1 MKLVS
6 TSFARVI
13 TACRKILPPTA
24 SFHHQDGRRERQ
36 PIPHSVTLSPW
47 RVYRIYA
54 RPGHLFLRN
63 EQGRIFDLGVMKG
76 AEPNLAYRLFARGLT
91 GRGFAS
97 RTLLLDDITRRIEAG
112 EVAGELLDLP
122 ECTAG
127 PGTDLDRG
135 THADVSMK
143 LTRNRLALDPIRS

>member
-13 TACRKILPPTA
+13 TACRKFLPQTT
-24 SFHHQDGRRERQ
+24 SFHHHGGRRERQ
-36 PIPHSVTLSPW
+36 PIPHSATVSPW

-63 EQGRIFDLGVMKG
+63 EQGKIFDFGVMKG
-76 AEPNLAYRLFARGLT
+76 AEPNLAYRLFVRGLS
-91 GRGFAS
+91 GQGFAS
-97 RTLLLDDITRRIEAG
+97 RTQLLDDITRRLEA
-112 EVAGELLDLP
+112 EEIAGELLDLP

-127 PGTDLDRG
+127 KGIDLDRG
-135 THADVSMK
+135 THVDVSMK
-143 LTRNRLALDPIRS
+143 LAG

>member
-1 MKLVS
+1 MKLF
-6 TSFARVI
+6 TKSFLRVI
-13 TACRKILPPTA
+13 TACRKFVSPGTSLKHLDPPRA
-24 SFHHQDGRRERQ
+24 Q
-36 PIPHSVTLSPW
+36 PSTPDAAILSPW

-54 RPGHLFLRN
+54 RPGHLLLRN

-122 ECTAG
+122 ECTAA

-143 LTRNRLALDPIRS
+143 LTRDRLALDPIRS